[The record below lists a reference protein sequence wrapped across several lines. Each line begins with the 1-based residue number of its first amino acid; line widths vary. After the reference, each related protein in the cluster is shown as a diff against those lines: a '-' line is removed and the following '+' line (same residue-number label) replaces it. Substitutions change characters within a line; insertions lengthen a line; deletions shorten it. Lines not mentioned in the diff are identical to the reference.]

1 MNLFETTF
9 KRLEK
14 HFISNDCAFISACRS
29 ENTATENNKA
39 TEDLAFDLQV
49 LGYGFIKIIGHY
61 VETNKNTGE
70 KIPVKEKSFAVF
82 NNNAEDKYKTNFKR
96 DMLILCKKYDQE
108 CILMKLK
115 NESGHYYYKD
125 GHIARN
131 FNRISKE
138 NIEDF
143 YTQLRNTK
151 FVCTESDETDNKE
164 DYSLVNKNF
173 WAKQHRYVTLKTF
186 QMLYPELFSEDSCE

>member
-1 MNLFETTF
+1 MDLLETTF

-14 HFISNDCAFISACRS
+14 HFINNDCAFISASRS
-29 ENTATENNKA
+29 ENTPEENNKA
-39 TEDLAFDLQV
+39 TSDLAFDLQV
-49 LGYGFIKIIGHY
+49 LGYGFIKVIGHY
-61 VETNKNTGE
+61 IETNEKTGE

-82 NNNAEDKYKTNFKR
+82 NNNSEDKYKANFKR

-115 NESGHYYYKD
+115 NEPGHYYYSNGRVDK
-125 GHIARN
+125 N
-131 FNRISKE
+131 LNRISKE

-151 FVCTESDETDNKE
+151 FTCTESDETDNME
-164 DYSLVNKNF
+164 NYSIANKNF
-173 WAKQHRYVTLKTF
+173 WPRQHRYMKLKTLEI
-186 QMLYPELFSEDSCE
+186 LYPELFEKYPD